1 MCSNAIAGLNSCP
14 GFHVPGQWLQGKV
27 WIEHQ
32 WTFIIRWCHFKKADF
47 PLLLIS
53 QKTVEHMEVKFLVCR
68 PCICRCEA
76 RSWGLRNTGLR
87 NVTVWKFSKDAKRKE
102 VFEGEMKR
110 IENFFLCGTWEIWK
124 KTKLKISIQ
133 KCHVVFLIFV
143 FDLWRF
149 REIFRAD

>member
-47 PLLLIS
+47 PRLLIIS

-68 PCICRCEA
+68 PCICWCEA

-87 NVTVWKFSKDAKRKE
+87 NVTVWKFSKDAKKERSFWRRDEKNRKLLPMWYLRDLKEDE
-102 VFEGEMKR
+102 VKNQYSKMSCCFS
-110 IENFFLCGTWEIWK
+110 NFCLWS
-124 KTKLKISIQ
+124 LKI
-133 KCHVVFLIFV
+133 
-143 FDLWRF
+143 
-149 REIFRAD
+149 